1 MWPLSRAS
9 LFRSKPDAEPPLP
22 IIVMVDGEALAV
34 MLKRHARARRM
45 TLRQSCDGEHFILT
59 VPRRHSRKA
68 AEAFLNASAG
78 WMEKTRA
85 RLSASMPVTGGG
97 RLLLRGEHYTIAATG
112 KLRGLVALNSETR
125 EIAVP
130 GAPSHVKRRLTE
142 WLKREAGKDL
152 HEASQRY
159 AAAMNVTVKRLG
171 VRDQKSRWGSCSA
184 DGVLSYSWRL
194 VMAPPMVLDYVAAHE
209 VAHLREMNHGPRFWR
224 LVLSHC
230 AAAREARTWLRQHG
244 QSLHRL
250 I

>member
-1 MWPLSRAS
+1 MWPLSRGPA
-9 LFRSKPDAEPPLP
+9 LRSEAQDEPLLP
-22 IIVMVDGEALAV
+22 IIVTVDGETLAV
-34 MLKRHARARRM
+34 ALKRHAKARRM
-45 TLRQSCDGEHFILT
+45 TLRQSRDGEHFVLT

-78 WMEKTRA
+78 WMKKTRA
-85 RLSASMPVTGGG
+85 RFPAIMPAADGG
-97 RLLLRGEHYTIAATG
+97 RILLRGEHYTIAATG
-112 KLRGLVALNSETR
+112 KLRGLVSVDGAMR

-130 GAPSHVKRRLTE
+130 GAPSHLKRRLTE
-142 WLKREAGKDL
+142 WLKREAEKDL
-152 HEASQRY
+152 RAASQRY

-194 VMAPPMVLDYVAAHE
+194 VMAPPVVLDYVAAHE

-230 AAAREARTWLRQHG
+230 AGARAARTWLRQHG
-244 QSLHRL
+244 RSLHRMV
-250 I
+250 

>member
-1 MWPLSRAS
+1 MWPLSRA
-9 LFRSKPDAEPPLP
+9 FAAKSKPEAEPLLP

-45 TLRQSCDGEHFILT
+45 TLRQSRDGEHFILT

-85 RLSASMPVTGGG
+85 RLPVIMPITDGG

-112 KLRGLVALNSETR
+112 KLRGLIALNRETR
-125 EIAVP
+125 QIAVP

-152 HEASQRY
+152 HEASRRY

-194 VMAPPMVLDYVAAHE
+194 VMAPPLVLDYVAAHE

-230 AAAREARTWLRQHG
+230 TGAREARTWLRQHG
-244 QSLHRL
+244 QSLHRMV
-250 I
+250 